1 MSLWPLEWKSI
12 QFVNF
17 LLESVGEKVFDGHTT
32 DKEMDINTHINPGH
46 VYLFYV
52 NLKTPSQEIIVD
64 GISHT
69 KQSVSMKEMVKCY
82 SKPSKILGKY

>member
-1 MSLWPLEWKSI
+1 MLI
-12 QFVNF
+12 

-52 NLKTPSQEIIVD
+52 NLKTPSEEIIVD

-82 SKPSKILGKY
+82 SKPSKILGNYQIWNN